1 MSKHLNKWYGSC
13 RSNIIGIPLSP
24 TPPLWQSST
33 PKPEIQ
39 LNDLGSRGS
48 FVSQFK
54 NYNYD
59 KNLAN
64 FLKGKRVAY
73 VCPSPHLQGLG
84 LGEKIDSYDIVV
96 RVNQAYHMPEKDW
109 NDYGRRTDVLVNCM
123 NIIKINALKK
133 NIEFAKSMKYIV
145 CPMVSMWDI
154 QRVHDFLDEIG
165 QPWHNVC
172 DGYLFKV
179 FREVGTTC
187 NTGLTGIITLLNY
200 DVKELYVTGM
210 TFFNMNQFG
219 KVYGDTYQDAALKG
233 GNFRTS
239 AIDNTP
245 IVKDLRMDIHHQ
257 QPQIDYFHK
266 IIAYHYMRKLKLD
279 DFLLENFS
287 KSVKFIENKY
297 KGNK

>member
-1 MSKHLNKWYGSC
+1 MSNWYGDC
-13 RSNIIGIPLSP
+13 EPNIINIPLSKN
-24 TPPLWQSST
+24 LAKWQSST
-33 PKPEIQ
+33 PTPEQQ
-39 LNDLGSRGS
+39 LRDLGSRGP

-54 NYNYD
+54 DYNYD

-123 NIIKINALKK
+123 NIIKINALKQ
-133 NIEFAKSMKYIV
+133 NMEFAKSMKYIV

-200 DVKELYVTGM
+200 DIRELYVTGM

-233 GNFRTS
+233 GNFRAS